1 MTALASQSSI
11 ELDTC
16 LPPDTE
22 EWEVLEF
29 TEEFGQY
36 LSGNGALTSPS
47 IN

>member
-11 ELDTC
+11 ELDTS

-29 TEEFGQY
+29 TDEFSQY
-36 LSGNGALTSPS
+36 LSGNGALSSPS
-47 IN
+47 TN